1 MVQRGDEKF
10 AAAAREFAQ
19 AHSRLSW
26 IGEEKLMRL
35 GLALALLQTGQG
47 RLAEM
52 GTLLAGFLV
61 ELGERDPLRVV
72 GDAGLGEAIAAVR
85 LGLGDGPEG
94 APVTVVLCG
103 TVNRL
108 AAEVGELVKRA
119 VEERLAQVFLVEAG
133 VEMLDELVLFAE
145 YESEALPRIVV
156 DAGDALAVFR
166 VAQESVAHARRGQ
179 GPALIVGVR
188 VPEMA

>member
-1 MVQRGDEKF
+1 MVQGGGEEL

-35 GLALALLQTGQG
+35 GLALALLQAGQG
-47 RLAEM
+47 RIAEL

-61 ELGERDPLRVV
+61 ELGERDQLRVV
-72 GDAGLGEAIAAVR
+72 EDAGLEEAIAAVR
-85 LGLGDGPEG
+85 RGLGDGPEG
-94 APVTVVLCG
+94 ALVTVVLCG
-103 TVNRL
+103 DAGGL
-108 AAEVGELVKRA
+108 AAGVDELVAKA

-133 VEMLDELVLFAE
+133 VETLDELVLFAE

>member
-1 MVQRGDEKF
+1 MVQGGGEEL
-10 AAAAREFAQ
+10 AAAAREFAH
-19 AHSRLSW
+19 AHSRLSG
-26 IGEEKLMRL
+26 IGEEKLVRL
-35 GLALALLQTGQG
+35 GLALALLQAGQG
-47 RLAEM
+47 RLAEL

-61 ELGERDPLRVV
+61 ELGERDQLRVV
-72 GDAGLGEAIAAVR
+72 GDAGLEEAIAAVR
-85 LGLGDGPEG
+85 RGLGDGPEG
-94 APVTVVLCG
+94 ALVTVVLCG
-103 TVNRL
+103 AVNRL
-108 AAEVGELVKRA
+108 AAGVDELVKRA

-133 VEMLDELVLFAE
+133 VETLDGLVHFPG

-156 DAGDALAVFR
+156 DAGDVLAVFR